1 MKLMIKD
8 GSFAYEKDHPI
19 LRNIH
24 FSAESGQI
32 VSILGPNGAGKT
44 TLLKCI
50 LGFLKW
56 QGKVLLDDKPADQL
70 HARQFWQTFAY
81 VPQAHS
87 QAFPYTVKETVLLGR
102 SIYLGMFASPGKTDE
117 AEAEKAMEMAGITH
131 LAGKS
136 CGQISGGEL
145 QLVLIARA
153 LAANPKILV
162 LDEPETGLDL
172 SNQLVIMRLLQKL
185 AHEKGLLIVFNT
197 HYPDHALS
205 ISDQT
210 LLLHKD
216 GRALYGPVGEI
227 LTKENMEDAF
237 GVRVVIAHASQD
249 GKEYQA
255 MIPTNIR

>member
-1 MKLMIKD
+1 M
-8 GSFAYEKDHPI
+8 
-19 LRNIH
+19 
-24 FSAESGQI
+24 
-32 VSILGPNGAGKT
+32 
-44 TLLKCI
+44 
-50 LGFLKW
+50 
-56 QGKVLLDDKPADQL
+56 
-70 HARQFWQTFAY
+70 
-81 VPQAHS
+81 
-87 QAFPYTVKETVLLGR
+87 
-102 SIYLGMFASPGKTDE
+102 
-117 AEAEKAMEMAGITH
+117 
-131 LAGKS
+131 
-136 CGQISGGEL
+136 
-145 QLVLIARA
+145 LIARA

-216 GRALYGPVGEI
+216 GTALYGSVGEI
-227 LTKENMEDAF
+227 LTKENMEEAF

-249 GKEYQA
+249 GKAYQA

>member
-102 SIYLGMFASPGKTDE
+102 SMYLGMFASPGKTDE

-136 CGQISGGEL
+136 CRTDQRWRTAAGADCQSIGSQSEDPCSG
-145 QLVLIARA
+145 
-153 LAANPKILV
+153 
-162 LDEPETGLDL
+162 
-172 SNQLVIMRLLQKL
+172 
-185 AHEKGLLIVFNT
+185 
-197 HYPDHALS
+197 
-205 ISDQT
+205 
-210 LLLHKD
+210 
-216 GRALYGPVGEI
+216 
-227 LTKENMEDAF
+227 
-237 GVRVVIAHASQD
+237 
-249 GKEYQA
+249 
-255 MIPTNIR
+255 

>member
-1 MKLMIKD
+1 MKLLVKD
-8 GSFAYEKDHPI
+8 GSFAYEKNHPI
-19 LRNIH
+19 LQDIC
-24 FSAESGQI
+24 FTAESGQI

-56 QGKVLLDDKPADQL
+56 QGQVLLDDTPADRL
-70 HARQFWQTFAY
+70 PARQFWQTFAY

-102 SIYLGMFASPGKTDE
+102 SAYLGMFASPGKTDE
-117 AEAEKAMEMAGITH
+117 AQAEKAMAMAGVTH
-131 LAGKS
+131 LADKS
-136 CGQISGGEL
+136 CGAISGGEL

-172 SNQLVIMRLLQKL
+172 SNQLVIMQLLQKL
-185 AHEKGLLIVFNT
+185 AHEQGLLIVFNT

-205 ISDQT
+205 ISDKT
-210 LLLHKD
+210 VLLHKD
-216 GRALYGPVGEI
+216 GRAVYGSSKQI
-227 LTKENMEDAF
+227 LTKENMEAAF
-237 GVRVVIAHASQD
+237 GVKIVIAHALED
-249 GKEYQA
+249 GRDYQA
-255 MIPTNIR
+255 MIPTSIR